1 MIARI
6 VELSLIQR
14 VMVCILGFLLF
25 FGGLYAFHTLDIVAY
40 PDPSAPMVELITQ
53 QPGWSAEEV
62 ERQITV
68 PIEVALNGMPGLT
81 DIRSLSIFGLSD
93 IKIYFDFDSEIF
105 RDRQEVLNRLTSVPL
120 PPGAAPSLSPWWAIA
135 EIYRYELTGAGETT
149 LTDLKTTQDWQVR
162 REFRRIPGIIDVTTF
177 GGTTKEYHVD
187 IDPGR
192 LISYGVNL
200 SQVMSALTNS
210 NANVGGSYLTIG
222 PQNYN
227 IRGLGLI
234 NGIAD
239 IENVMV
245 AEKNGTP
252 IFIRT
257 LGTVAVGS
265 RVRLGKVGI
274 DDRDDVVEGVVLL
287 QRGYKALNV
296 LEKVRGKVED
306 LNTGKLP
313 VGVKIKTFYDRT
325 ALIHTTVE
333 TVTDILISGMVLVF
347 IILFVFL
354 GHLRAALIVALTI
367 PLSLLFTF
375 SMMVLIGQSANL
387 ISLGSIDFG
396 IIVDATLIMVESIFF
411 HLAHGK
417 THGLTV
423 HQRIVRAARQV
434 GRPIS
439 YSTAIIVVAFIPLF
453 TMTGVPGKIF
463 APMSITYGFALV
475 GALLMAF
482 TLAPVL
488 CSFFLRGTIS
498 EDDTAIVRGVR
509 RFYHGILEWALD
521 HRVAVVGACFGLL
534 ALTFGVLRSIGGEFM
549 PALEEGNLWVRATM
563 PVDISFDQAAKLTS
577 EIRRM
582 FRESPEVTTV
592 VSQLGRPD
600 DGTDPTSFSNA
611 EFLANLK
618 PEKEWRSRLTK
629 DKLIEEIEGKLKDI
643 PGVIFN
649 FSQVI
654 QDNVEEAM
662 SGVKGENSI
671 KLFGPDLKTMESTA
685 TEIERVMQQIKGVKD
700 LGIFHL
706 VGQPNLL
713 IQVDREASARYGLQ
727 VADVNA
733 VVQAAVG
740 GQAVTQVYEGERL
753 FDLVVRFLPEFRQD
767 VDAIGNILVSTPDG
781 ARIPLKQ
788 VASITTQT
796 GAFIIYRE
804 NNERYIPI
812 KFSVRDRDLQS
823 TVEEAQARLAKE
835 VHLPDRY
842 HMEWAGQY
850 EQLKGEQKRLA
861 MVVPI
866 SLVII
871 LFLLYSAFDSIK
883 NALLVLSTVPFA
895 LLGGAVSLAATHTNF
910 SISAAV
916 GVISTL
922 GVAILGGVLLISR
935 IEDFRLTGLTLR
947 EAVRKGADVQMR
959 PILMA
964 TLGAAIGLLPAALA
978 TGIGSQAQKPL
989 ALVVVGGM
997 LTAAVLILVVLPV
1010 LYEIVHHRSANNG
1023 GEKEDDRAATTSLP
1037 VGDRPGDADVG
1048 TGSDPAG

>member
-1 MIARI
+1 MIARL
-6 VELSLIQR
+6 VEISLVQR
-14 VMVCILGFLLF
+14 FLICALGFLLF
-25 FGGLYAFHTLDIVAY
+25 FGGLYAFHVLDIVAY
-40 PDPSAPMVELITQ
+40 PDPSPPMVELITQ
-53 QPGWSAEEV
+53 YPGWSAEEI
-62 ERQITV
+62 ERQITI
-68 PIEVALNGMPGLT
+68 PIEVVLNGTPGLT

-93 IKIYFDFDSEIF
+93 VKVYFDFNTDIF
-105 RDRQEVLNRLTSVPL
+105 RDRQEVLNRLNSVQL
-120 PPGAAPSLSPWWAIA
+120 PPGAQPALSPWWAIA
-135 EIYRYELTGAGETT
+135 EIYRYELTGSGETS
-149 LTDLKTTQDWQVR
+149 LTTLKTIQDWQVR
-162 REFRRIPGIIDVTTF
+162 REFRRIPGVIDVTAF

-187 IDPGR
+187 IDPGK
-192 LISYGVNL
+192 LISYGVSL
-200 SQVMSALTNS
+200 SQVMTALTNS
-210 NANVGGSYLTIG
+210 NANVGGNYLTVG
-222 PQNYN
+222 AQNYN

-234 NGIAD
+234 NRLED

-245 AEKNGTP
+245 TEKDGTP
-252 IFIRT
+252 IFVKS
-257 LGTVAVGS
+257 LGAVTIGS

-287 QRGYKALNV
+287 QRGYKATPV
-296 LEKVRGKVED
+296 LEKVRTKVED
-306 LNTGKLP
+306 LNAWKLP
-313 VGVKIKTFYDRT
+313 AGVKVKTFYDRT
-325 ALIHTTVE
+325 ALINTTVE
-333 TVTDILISGMVLVF
+333 TVTDILIGGMVLVF
-347 IILFVFL
+347 VILFVFL
-354 GHLRAALIVALTI
+354 GHLRAAMIVALTI

-375 SMMVLIGQSANL
+375 SMMVFIGQSANL
-387 ISLGSIDFG
+387 ISLGAIDFG

-411 HLAHGK
+411 HLAHAK
-417 THGLTV
+417 THGLTI
-423 HQRIVRAARQV
+423 HQHIVRAARQV
-434 GRPIS
+434 GHPIF
-439 YSTAIIVVAFIPLF
+439 YSTAIIVVAFVPLF

-463 APMSITYGFALV
+463 APMSITYGFALL

-488 CSFFLRGTIS
+488 CSFLLTGRIS
-498 EDDTAIVRGVR
+498 EDDTKMVAILR
-509 RFYHGILEWALD
+509 RWYHGVLTWALD
-521 HRVAVVGACFGLL
+521 HRTVIVAVAIGLL
-534 ALTFGVLRSIGGEFM
+534 LMTFVVLQFLGGEFM

-563 PVDISFDQAAKLTS
+563 PVDISFDQAARLTS
-577 EIRRM
+577 EIRRL
-582 FRESPEVTTV
+582 FRETPEVTTI

-600 DGTDPTSFSNA
+600 DGTDPTSFFNA

-618 PEKEWRSRLTK
+618 PQHEWRGGMSK
-629 DKLIEEIEGKLKDI
+629 DDLIEEIEGRLKEI

-671 KLFGPDLKTMESTA
+671 KLFGTDLKTMEA
-685 TEIERVMQQIKGVKD
+685 KAVEIEQVMKQVPGVKD
-700 LGIFHL
+700 LGIFRL

-713 IQVDREASARYGLQ
+713 IQVNREASARYGLL

-740 GQAVTQVYEGERL
+740 GQAVTQVYEGEKL

-767 VDAIGNILVSTPDG
+767 VDMIGNILVSTPGG

-788 VASITTQT
+788 VATITTQT

-823 TVEEAQARLAKE
+823 TVDEAQARLATQVK
-835 VHLPDRY
+835 LPERY
-842 HMEWAGQY
+842 RMEWAGQY
-850 EQLKGEQKRLA
+850 DQLKDEQKRLA
-861 MVVPI
+861 KVVPL
-866 SLVII
+866 SLLII
-871 LFLLYSAFDSIK
+871 LFLLYTTFDSLK
-883 NALLVLSTVPFA
+883 NALLVLVTVPFA
-895 LLGGAVSLAATHTNF
+895 LVGGVLSLVTTHTHF

-935 IEDFRLTGLTLR
+935 IEDFRQTGLTLR
-947 EAVRKGADVQMR
+947 QAVLKGADVQMR

-989 ALVVVGGM
+989 ARVVVGGM

-1010 LYEIVHHRSANNG
+1010 LYELVHRRDG
-1023 GEKEDDRAATTSLP
+1023 LIDQKE
-1037 VGDRPGDADVG
+1037 
-1048 TGSDPAG
+1048 

>member
-1 MIARI
+1 MITRI
-6 VELSLIQR
+6 VEISLVQR
-14 VMVCILGFLLF
+14 LLLCALGFLLF
-25 FGGLYAFHTLDIVAY
+25 FGGLYAFHLLDIVAY
-40 PDPSAPMVELITQ
+40 PDPSPPMVELITQ
-53 QPGWSAEEV
+53 NPGWSAEEM

-68 PIEVALNGMPGLT
+68 PIEVALTGMPGLT

-93 IKIYFDFDSEIF
+93 IKVYFDFNTDIF
-105 RDRQEVLNRLTSVPL
+105 RDRQEVLNRLTAVEL
-120 PPGAAPSLSPWWAIA
+120 PQGAKAELSPWWAIA
-135 EIYRYELTGAGETT
+135 EIYRYELTGEPGVS
-149 LTDLKTTQDWQVR
+149 LTDLKTVQDWQVR
-162 REFRRIPGIIDVTTF
+162 RAFRRIPGVIDVTAF

-187 IDPGR
+187 IDPGK
-192 LISYGVNL
+192 LISYGVSL
-200 SQVMSALTNS
+200 SQVMTALQNS
-210 NANVGGSYLTIG
+210 NANVGGSYLTLG
-222 PQNYN
+222 AQNYN
-227 IRGLGLI
+227 VRGLGLI
-234 NGIAD
+234 NDLKD

-245 AEKNGTP
+245 AQKEGTP
-252 IFIRT
+252 IFVKT
-257 LGTVAVGS
+257 LGQVTVGN

-287 QRGYKALNV
+287 QRGYKALSV
-296 LEKVRGKVED
+296 LDKVREKVEE
-306 LNTGKLP
+306 LNGWKLP
-313 VGVKIKTFYDRT
+313 PGVKIRTFYDRT

-347 IILFVFL
+347 VLLYVFL
-354 GHLRAALIVALTI
+354 GNLRAAGIVALTI

-411 HLAHGK
+411 HLAHAK
-417 THGLTV
+417 TPGLTV
-423 HQRIVRAARQV
+423 HQQIVRAARQV
-434 GRPIS
+434 GQPIF
-439 YSTAIIVVAFIPLF
+439 YSTTIIVVAFIPLF

-463 APMSITYGFALV
+463 APMSITYGFALL

-488 CSFFLRGTIS
+488 CSFLLTGHIKEEDTVVVRPLR
-498 EDDTAIVRGVR
+498 RL
-509 RFYHGILEWALD
+509 YHLVLNWGLD
-521 HRVAVVGACFGLL
+521 HRKVVVMFAGALLVVALI
-534 ALTFGVLRSIGGEFM
+534 ALQFLGGEFM

-563 PVDISFDQAAKLTS
+563 PVDISFNQAARLATD
-577 EIRRM
+577 IRGM

-600 DGTDPTSFSNA
+600 DGTDPTSFFNA

-618 PEKEWRSRLTK
+618 PQSEWRTGLTK
-629 DKLIEEIEGKLKDI
+629 DRLIEEIESRMRTI

-671 KLFGPDLKTMESTA
+671 KLFGTDLKTMEASA
-685 TEIERVMQQIKGVKD
+685 VEIEREMRQVRGVKD
-700 LGIFHL
+700 LGIFRL

-713 IQVDREASARYGLQ
+713 IKVDREASARYGLQ
-727 VADVNA
+727 VSDVNA

-753 FDLVVRFLPEFRQD
+753 FDLVIRFLPEYRQD
-767 VDAIGNILVSTPDG
+767 VEAISNILVSTPDG

-788 VASITTQT
+788 LATLTTQT

-804 NNERYIPI
+804 NNERYVPI
-812 KFSVRDRDLQS
+812 KFSVRDRDLES
-823 TVEEAQARLAKE
+823 TVEEAQALLADRVK
-835 VHLPDRY
+835 LPERY
-842 HMEWAGQY
+842 RMEWAGQY
-850 EQLKGEQKRLA
+850 DQLKDEQKRLA
-861 MVVPI
+861 KIVPL
-866 SLVII
+866 SLLLI
-871 LFLLYSAFDSIK
+871 LFLLYTTFDSLK

-895 LLGGAVSLAATHTNF
+895 LIGGVIALVATHTHF

-935 IEDFRLTGLTLR
+935 IEDFRQTGLGLR
-947 EAVRKGADVQMR
+947 EAVVKAADVQMR

-989 ALVVVGGM
+989 ARVVVGGM
-997 LTAAVLILVVLPV
+997 LTAAFLILVVLPV
-1010 LYEIVHHRSANNG
+1010 LYEIVHRRTN
-1023 GEKEDDRAATTSLP
+1023 KD
-1037 VGDRPGDADVG
+1037 
-1048 TGSDPAG
+1048 